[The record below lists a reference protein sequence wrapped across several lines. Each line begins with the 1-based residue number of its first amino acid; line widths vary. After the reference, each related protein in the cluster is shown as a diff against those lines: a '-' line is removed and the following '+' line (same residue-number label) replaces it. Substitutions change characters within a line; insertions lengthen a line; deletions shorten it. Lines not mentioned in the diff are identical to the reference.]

1 MTDRAEEVPRGKAPE
16 IEWPLPGVTLTRMI
30 ERADPAIPRYPEPDR
45 LYARIRGHRLMLYY
59 RRSQSRGSLPVPQ
72 TMLVETP
79 QGVVIRGR
87 LGPSPRLVLA
97 VRTAIAVGAVV
108 GVVVSLATNAF
119 PALIATLVFAA
130 GFHVVTPKLWRGTP
144 AQRRELDA
152 LRDAVVERFSSTGR

>member
-1 MTDRAEEVPRGKAPE
+1 MTDRAGGVPRGKAPE
-16 IEWPLPGVTLTRMI
+16 IEWPLPGVTLDRMI
-30 ERADPAIPRYPEPDR
+30 ERADPVIPRYPKSDR
-45 LYARIRGHRLMLYY
+45 LYAQIRGHRLMLSY
-59 RRSQSRGSLPVPQ
+59 RRSRSRVSVPAPQ

-108 GVVVSLATNAF
+108 GVVAPLATNAF

-130 GFHVVTPKLWRGTP
+130 VFHLVTPTLWRDTP
-144 AQRRELDA
+144 AQRRELEA
-152 LRDAVVERFSSTGR
+152 LRDAVVERFSGTGR